1 VVRHG
6 ILFRENPLRYTCS
19 VLSTYRRILQL
30 MDEFIIISWYIKVT
44 VLCVLSPVI
53 LFLYYKNKR
62 NLNGN

>member
-1 VVRHG
+1 MTDK
-6 ILFRENPLRYTCS
+6 LT
-19 VLSTYRRILQL
+19 

-62 NLNGN
+62 NLNGQ